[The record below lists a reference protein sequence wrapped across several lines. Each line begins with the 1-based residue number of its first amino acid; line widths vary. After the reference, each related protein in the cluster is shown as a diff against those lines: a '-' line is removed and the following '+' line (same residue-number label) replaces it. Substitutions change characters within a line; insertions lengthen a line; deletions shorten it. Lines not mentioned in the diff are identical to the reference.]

1 MVRRGVA
8 VWLLLALIP
17 GSGAAAEFE
26 GAGEAHVVGENLVT
40 ARRRAMD
47 RAREDALAAAVAT
60 LIDSEQ
66 VTAHA
71 DKLRGSIYKRHQ
83 AYVRRYRVLEEGQE
97 GRVFRVR
104 VAVVIDSKRL
114 LSDLRRLL
122 GITTGGA
129 EQGRP
134 TVAVR
139 VELQGAGDG
148 STLGGRLATW
158 LEGRLAAAGF
168 STERGGQGEATAK
181 LQLSAQVQVA
191 AETGVRGLGLAGA
204 RGQAAVKLALRKE
217 GSLVIQGSGAGW
229 GVSAGLEPAQRM
241 AAERALE
248 QATRPVLEAMQRQ
261 WTSGHHVVRVS
272 GVASFDQVTAINRF
286 LAEKVPGVRRVL
298 PRRLERGEVWFVVS
312 GGSSR
317 EIVGQISQHDFQSF
331 DLKLKSID
339 GGSVWLTVTSRAAA
353 GG

>member
-1 MVRRGVA
+1 MVRRSAA
-8 VWLLLALIP
+8 VWLLLALLP
-17 GSGAAAEFE
+17 SSGAAAEFE
-26 GAGEAHVVGENLVT
+26 GAGEAHVVGENMVA

-71 DKLRGSIYKRHQ
+71 DKLRGSVYKRHQ
-83 AYVRRYRVLEEGQE
+83 AYVRRYRVLEEGLD

-122 GITTGGA
+122 GITAGGA

-134 TVAVR
+134 TVVLR
-139 VELQGAGDG
+139 VELQGAGG
-148 STLGGRLATW
+148 RTSLGDRLATW

-168 STERGGQGEATAK
+168 STDRQGQGEPGGK
-181 LQLSAQVQVA
+181 LLLSAQVQVA
-191 AETGVRGLGLAGA
+191 AEAGVRGLGLAGA
-204 RGQAAVKLALRKE
+204 RGQATVTLALRKS
-217 GSLVIQGSGAGW
+217 GSLVVQGSGTGW

-248 QATRPVLEAMQRQ
+248 LATRPVLEAMQRQ
-261 WTSGHHVVRVS
+261 WTKGYHVVRVS
-272 GVASFDQVTAINRF
+272 GVASFDQVVAIRRF
-286 LAEKVPGVRRVL
+286 LVEKVPGVRRVL

-317 EIVGQISQHDFQSF
+317 EIVGQISGFDFQSF

-339 GGSVWLTVTSRAAA
+339 GGSVWLTVNSRAAA